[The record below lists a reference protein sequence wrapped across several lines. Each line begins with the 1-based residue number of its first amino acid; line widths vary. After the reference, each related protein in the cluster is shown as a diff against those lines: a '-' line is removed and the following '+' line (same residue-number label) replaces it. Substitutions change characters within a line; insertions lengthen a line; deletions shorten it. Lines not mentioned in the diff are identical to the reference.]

1 MRKHRSWLL
10 GFGIGL
16 IVGAIIL
23 QMITFA
29 EKQDAPLVQE
39 QMTPEELS
47 DEAKKAGLLLLTQ
60 EQLDARVQEAVAAS
74 EQAGQGESSGE
85 EGDSGQPDASGEEQ
99 NASKEQD
106 GSETNAA
113 PSATPKAEGDEETPP
128 AAESAEQVSLYISY
142 GMSLTEVGQEL
153 LKLGVI
159 DDVKVFIEETRPVAT
174 KMKVGTAVFKGK
186 PTYQEIMDELVRK
199 K

>member
-1 MRKHRSWLL
+1 MRKHRSWLM

-16 IVGAIIL
+16 IVGAIML

-29 EKQDAPLVQE
+29 EKQNAPLPQE

-74 EQAGQGESSGE
+74 EQEGQGESSGE

-99 NASKEQD
+99 TASE
-106 GSETNAA
+106 A
-113 PSATPKAEGDEETPP
+113 PSATPNSESEEAPP
-128 AAESAEQVSLYISY
+128 AAEATEQVSLYISY

>member
-1 MRKHRSWLL
+1 MRKHRSWLM

-16 IVGAIIL
+16 MAGAIML

-29 EKQDAPLVQE
+29 ERQGAPLAEE
-39 QMTPEELS
+39 QMEPERLA

-60 EQLDARVQEAVAAS
+60 AQLDERIREAAA
-74 EQAGQGESSGE
+74 AGSKTAESPGGSGE
-85 EGDSGQPDASGEEQ
+85 ETGGESPDSEASSDP
-99 NASKEQD
+99 A
-106 GSETNAA
+106 GSEA
-113 PSATPKAEGDEETPP
+113 PPEDSEPP
-128 AAESAEQVSLYISY
+128 AAEQGVADPSPKTEPERVSLYIRY

-159 DDVKVFIEETRPVAT
+159 DDVKEFIEETRPVAK